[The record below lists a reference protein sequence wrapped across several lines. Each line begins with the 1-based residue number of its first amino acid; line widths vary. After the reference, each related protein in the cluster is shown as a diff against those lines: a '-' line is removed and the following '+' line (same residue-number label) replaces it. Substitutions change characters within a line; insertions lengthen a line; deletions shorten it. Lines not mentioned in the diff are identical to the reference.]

1 MPRLAANLSM
11 MFNEVPFMARFEAAR
26 AAGFEAV
33 EMLFPYAQTKTEL
46 VQALRDT
53 GLQVVLHNLPPGDWE
68 GGERGI
74 ACHPGRE
81 AAFREGVH
89 KGLEYAQALGC
100 PQVHCMAGLV
110 PPGVSIARA
119 RDCLLQN
126 LRHAADQARAA
137 GIRLLVEP
145 INRFD
150 IPGYFLNNIPQAL
163 EIMDA
168 VGSDNLYL
176 QFDIYHAQRTQGE
189 LAASIAQH
197 LPRIAHMQLADTP
210 GRHEPGT
217 GEINYA
223 WLLRYIDGLGY
234 PGWIGCEYRPATT
247 TTEGLG
253 WLRDIAG
260 IGA

>member
-1 MPRLAANLSM
+1 M

-33 EMLFPYAQTKTEL
+33 EILFPYAHTTTEL
-46 VQALRDT
+46 VQVLHDT
-53 GLQVVLHNLPPGDWE
+53 GLRVVLHNLPPGDE
-68 GGERGI
+68 GKGERGM

-81 AAFREGVH
+81 AEFRASVQ

-100 PQVHCMAGLV
+100 PQVHCMAGLL
-110 PPGVSIARA
+110 PPGVTHAQA
-119 RDCLLQN
+119 QACLLEN
-126 LRHAADQARAA
+126 LRYAAAQAKAA
-137 GIRLLVEP
+137 GIRLLLEP
-145 INRFD
+145 INRYD

-197 LPRIAHMQLADTP
+197 LPRIAHMQLADSP

-223 WLLRYIDGLGY
+223 FLLRYIDALGY
-234 PGWIGCEYRPATT
+234 QGWIGCEYRPAGT

-260 IGA
+260 IGRH